1 MVKIFG
7 GDKLT
12 RTLKIVVM
20 CFLCVLLLWFTF
32 DITGLRFGGTIL
44 VVSAFKDEPID
55 FVFYIVFFGCA
66 VFFVLK
72 DNIGKYVLAVFLLL
86 WGAFQFSVYFKS
98 GDGIASYNEFFADT
112 HHMIAALPDVLVKDT
127 YHILLDIFIS
137 LAFISALAYII
148 TQAVLHKRG
157 DNDSRA

>member
-112 HHMIAALPDVLVKDT
+112 HHMIAASPDVLVKDT

-157 DNDSRA
+157 DNGSRT